1 MDRCY
6 RYFIGMLAFFGL
18 GCEDVIDIDL
28 NDATPQ
34 LVIVGE
40 VSNRLED
47 QQVTISR
54 TVAFSTDNP
63 FDPVSGAEVTVFDED
78 GRLFELIEQAPG
90 RYRSKFKGQ
99 VGHQYQLRVRVEGK
113 EFTATSRM
121 PESVLVDSIGT
132 GIRNVFNE
140 EQKFIS
146 VKYQDPAGV
155 GNYYRYLWSVNG
167 SPVTMVRVTNDKF
180 NDGKY
185 VNEDVTDFETE
196 LVTGDSIFL
205 WMQCVDKQ
213 VFDFWNVVQANNP
226 GTAAPANPPSAFGEG
241 ALGYFSAQAVAEYF
255 ITVQ

>member
-1 MDRCY
+1 MNRCY
-6 RYFIGMLAFFGL
+6 RYLIGVLILLGM
-18 GCEDVIDIDL
+18 GCEDVIDVDL
-28 NDATPQ
+28 KDATPK

-47 QQVTISR
+47 QEVAISR

-63 FDPVSGAEVTVFDED
+63 FDPVSGAEITIFDEG
-78 GRLFELIEQAPG
+78 GRSHVLIERTPG
-90 RYRSKFKGQ
+90 RYRSRFKGETGQ
-99 VGHQYQLRVRVEGK
+99 RYQLRVRIEGQ

-121 PESVLVDSIGT
+121 PEPVLADSIGT
-132 GIRNVFNE
+132 SVRDLFNE

-146 VKYQDPAGV
+146 VKYQDPVGI

-167 SPVTMVRVTNDKF
+167 GPRKAVRVTNDKF

-196 LVTGDSIFL
+196 LVTGDSVSV
-205 WMQCVDKQ
+205 WMQCIDKAT
-213 VFDFWNVVQANNP
+213 FDFWNVVQSNNP
-226 GTAAPANPPSAFGEG
+226 GTASPANPPSVFGNG

-255 ITVQ
+255 LTVQ